1 MDMSNMPNNTDDFL
15 AEMQDVQQ
23 IEQDKIV
30 KPTPQSSINGKYRQN
45 SAISEINPFENF
57 LTDGEIDNVE
67 PEEVLSFKIS
77 GMQPLVFKN
86 LRKARYE
93 FDYHL
98 DLHGYS
104 VKQARETIFKLVSSS
119 QIDELRCL
127 LITHGKGVMNKQPAK
142 LKSYVF
148 HWLKQIE
155 QVIAIHSALPQ
166 HGGTGSVYV
175 LLKKP
180 KIINRVNPAK
190 YE

>member
-1 MDMSNMPNNTDDFL
+1 MTDNIDDFF
-15 AEMQDVQQ
+15 AEMEDVNPIQQDKVNFR
-23 IEQDKIV
+23 ISARRKEQD
-30 KPTPQSSINGKYRQN
+30 INTHYKKEA
-45 SAISEINPFENF
+45 AISKYEPFENF
-57 LTDGEIDNVE
+57 LTDGEIELVQ

-77 GMQPLVFKN
+77 GLQPLVFKN
-86 LRKARYE
+86 LKKSKYE

-98 DLHGYS
+98 DLHGYT
-104 VKQARETIFKLVSSS
+104 VNEARETIFKLVSSA

-127 LITHGKGVMNKQPAK
+127 LITHGKGIMNKQPAK

-166 HGGTGSVYV
+166 HGGTGSLYV

-180 KIINRVNPAK
+180 KKANTINPAK

>member
-1 MDMSNMPNNTDDFL
+1 MPSNSDDFL
-15 AEMQDVQQ
+15 AEMQGVQQ
-23 IEQDKIV
+23 IQQDKIAMSTL
-30 KPTPQSSINGKYRQN
+30 PSNINKQYRQEV
-45 SAISEINPFENF
+45 AISEVKPFENF
-57 LTDGEIDNVE
+57 LTDGDVEKVE

-77 GMQPLVFKN
+77 GLQPMVFKN
-86 LRKARYE
+86 LRQAKYE

-127 LITHGKGVMNKQPAK
+127 LITHGKGAMSKQPAK
-142 LKSYVF
+142 LKSYVYQ
-148 HWLKQIE
+148 WLKQIE

-166 HGGTGSVYV
+166 HGGAGSLYV

-180 KIINRVNPAK
+180 KIINTINPAK

>member
-1 MDMSNMPNNTDDFL
+1 MPSNSDDFL

-23 IEQDKIV
+23 IKQDTIV
-30 KPTPQSSINGKYRQN
+30 KPAQQSQINKQYRKN
-45 SAISEINPFENF
+45 AATLNISPFENF
-57 LTDGEIDNVE
+57 LTDGEIDKVE

-77 GMQPLVFKN
+77 GLQPLVFKN

-104 VKQARETIFKLVSSS
+104 VKQARETIYKLVSSS

-180 KIINRVNPAK
+180 KINNKINPAK

>member
-1 MDMSNMPNNTDDFL
+1 MPSNSDDFF
-15 AEMQDVQQ
+15 AEMQGVQQ
-23 IEQDKIV
+23 IQQDKIF
-30 KPTPQSSINGKYRQN
+30 KSAPQSQINTQYRKN
-45 SAISEINPFENF
+45 AATSDINPFENF
-57 LTDGEIDNVE
+57 LTDGEIEKVE

-77 GMQPLVFKN
+77 GLQPMVFKN
-86 LRKARYE
+86 LRKAKYE

-98 DLHGYS
+98 DLHGFS
-104 VKQARETIFKLVSSS
+104 VKKARETIFKLVSSS

-180 KIINRVNPAK
+180 KITNKINPAK